1 MICCA
6 IHRAAGFSVT
16 LKFRTFHRECAASR
30 PRELKNIKHYGFSG
44 RTAVAFCL
52 SRSIGRD
59 PTLVRSDPVTQT
71 KSAATRRY
79 ATISADCTRL
89 TSAAFM
95 SAHAF
100 ASEPFRSMP
109 REASSITVALKPALR
124 ASSAVHATQKSVA
137 RPAT

>member
-6 IHRAAGFSVT
+6 VHRAAGFSVT
-16 LKFRTFHRECAASR
+16 LKCRTFRRECA
-30 PRELKNIKHYGFSG
+30 
-44 RTAVAFCL
+44 
-52 SRSIGRD
+52 SIGATRSQEYQALRVFGKESRLVLLKSLGRD
-59 PTLVRSDPVTQT
+59 ATPVRSDPVTQT

-79 ATISADCTRL
+79 ATISADCARL
-89 TSAAFM
+89 TPAAFI